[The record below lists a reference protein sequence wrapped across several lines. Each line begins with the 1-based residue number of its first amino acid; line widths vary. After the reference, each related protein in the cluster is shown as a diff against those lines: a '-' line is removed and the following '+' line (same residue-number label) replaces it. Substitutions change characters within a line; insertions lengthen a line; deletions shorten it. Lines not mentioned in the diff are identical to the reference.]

1 MEINNALS
9 GVHIRSKKEDPVMKL
24 HSKSFTWR
32 IPEHL
37 LDMNIQPGDIVAV
50 GDMFAPVLVM
60 KVFSLNIEA
69 TESHKSIRKLLVR
82 APQD

>member
-1 MEINNALS
+1 MEINNALL

>member
-1 MEINNALS
+1 MENNALS
-9 GVHIRSKKEDPVMKL
+9 GVHIRSKKEDAVMKL

-32 IPEHL
+32 IPEYL

-60 KVFSLNIEA
+60 KVFSLNIKVA
-69 TESHKSIRKLLVR
+69 ESHKPIHKLIVR
-82 APQD
+82 ARQD